1 MKEMASIAAKHGK
14 KAVLW
19 DDTMGQPLLGQD
31 GVVVQWWH
39 APHELAPLVKKVRAV
54 SCLPDNSARVFT
66 ALSPWLCAAAYS
78 LVYNW
83 CTPT

>member
-1 MKEMASIAAKHGK
+1 MKKMASIAAKHGK

-39 APHELAPLVKKVRAV
+39 APHELPPLVKKEPIAV
-54 SCLPDNSARVFT
+54 
-66 ALSPWLCAAAYS
+66 
-78 LVYNW
+78 
-83 CTPT
+83 CT